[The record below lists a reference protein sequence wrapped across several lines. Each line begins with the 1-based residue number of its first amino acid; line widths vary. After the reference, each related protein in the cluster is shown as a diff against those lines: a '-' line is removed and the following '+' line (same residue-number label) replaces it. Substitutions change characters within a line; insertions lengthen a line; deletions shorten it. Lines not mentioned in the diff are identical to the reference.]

1 MVSVQDSNSLRSL
14 VETTAPGPR
23 STPMFVADV
32 LREAILRNILI
43 AGQQL
48 RQGDI
53 ARQLGVSHTPV
64 REALRRLEAE
74 GLVRLQPNRGFMVS
88 VLSPE
93 EVGELY
99 EIRIPLEC
107 TALRL
112 AMPHLAPEDLAEA
125 EQIVTSMDAE
135 TDPAAWCEL
144 NNRFHAVLYAP
155 ARRERLLALIR
166 TLRTNVEYYLRLYI
180 AVMQRKQFS
189 QHEHRRI
196 LEAVRRGSIP
206 EAVAALEEH
215 LDIACRMLV
224 NHLRREQTTW
234 VPATGGP
241 AAGEHGSPPRPDVRA
256 IGTRA
261 RSRALTRAATPHGGR
276 GHVGHAGQPRGGSGS

>member
-1 MVSVQDSNSLRSL
+1 
-14 VETTAPGPR
+14 
-23 STPMFVADV
+23 MFVADV

-48 RQGDI
+48 RQDEI

-88 VLSPE
+88 ALSPE
-93 EVGELY
+93 EVGQLY

-112 AMPHLAPEDLAEA
+112 AMPHLAPEDLAGA
-125 EQIVTSMDAE
+125 EQILTSMDAE

-144 NNRFHAVLYAP
+144 NNRFHAALYAP
-155 ARRERLLALIR
+155 ARRDRLLTLIR

-189 QHEHRRI
+189 QQEHRRI
-196 LEAVRRGSIP
+196 LEAVRRGNVP

-215 LDIACRMLV
+215 LDIASRMLV
-224 NHLRREQTTW
+224 DHLRREQTSW
-234 VPATGGP
+234 VPAARGP
-241 AAGEHGSPPRPDVRA
+241 AGRAYGSPPRPDVHA
-256 IGTRA
+256 SGTRA
-261 RSRALTRAATPHGGR
+261 RSRAGARAATPQGGR
-276 GHVGHAGQPRGGSGS
+276 GHAGHAGGLRGGSGS